1 MHASHGNKSASHPTL
16 PHVKGRT
23 SVPSLRS
30 GIYTFVQLNG
40 AVPSLRQILLD
51 TLHDLDAIR
60 KICPD
65 EFKVREL
72 RIWLI
77 HRLAEME
84 EQERNGR
91 SLDAAA

>member
-1 MHASHGNKSASHPTL
+1 
-16 PHVKGRT
+16 
-23 SVPSLRS
+23 
-30 GIYTFVQLNG
+30 VQSNG

-65 EFKVREL
+65 EFKLQEL
-72 RIWLI
+72 RRWLI

-84 EQERNGR
+84 EQERKAR